1 MVLLRASCIVLLL
14 SGTDFFMAGKIIKL
28 YDCDSL
34 EYCGSIISEGA
45 EWEYEGVADEHMIS
59 VTKGMP
65 LKGVLACL
73 INFNMVYDI
82 HDKCEE
88 Q

>member
-1 MVLLRASCIVLLL
+1 
-14 SGTDFFMAGKIIKL
+14 MAGKIIKL

-45 EWEYEGVADEHMIS
+45 EWEYKDVDDEHMIS

-82 HDKCEE
+82 HDKCDE

>member
-1 MVLLRASCIVLLL
+1 
-14 SGTDFFMAGKIIKL
+14 MAGKIIKL

-45 EWEYEGVADEHMIS
+45 TWEYKDVTDEHMIS

-82 HDKCEE
+82 YDNPE
-88 Q
+88 QQCPGN